1 MLLPLMK
8 SPQVVSK
15 ALITQQ
21 RLHQI
26 EEVDEVEDSEGSLE
40 LDSLFY
46 EDLVVDSGER
56 ESVHTSSP
64 IWTSVQSSFRMNLD
78 SQFLSTSSDDMEDL
92 FED

>member
-15 ALITQQ
+15 AVISQQ

-26 EEVDEVEDSEGSLE
+26 EEVEEDSEVEDSEGSLE
-40 LDSLFY
+40 LHSLFY
-46 EDLVVDSGER
+46 DDLVVDSGER

-78 SQFLSTSSDDMEDL
+78 SQFLSTSSDDMED
-92 FED
+92 